1 MGVEPRRVPEGPGG
15 RAAPARHAAER
26 TGSGP
31 GPERAP
37 PEREPAGFERNGFE
51 RNGVDRIPEH
61 ERTST
66 PGTFFVIF
74 IGGSVGLGAVAFGWV
89 GLGFQLGLWATISA
103 IAVGTAV
110 GVALLVPLVLIG
122 SRTATNNATSSGA
135 MFGVRGRLIGSGIGL
150 LTCLVSVALT
160 VWTSGAAG
168 VAVAGR
174 LLGLPDSLGAQAV
187 TYALVAAV
195 SAAVAIWGY
204 RWLVRATAIIF
215 ALGGALMV
223 LMPFAFAGKINW
235 SYAGGEPV
243 LGTFWATWLLVA
255 VTVGVG
261 GALVVCTIIGDWTR
275 YISGDRYPA
284 RALAPIASLGLFLG
298 FVVPAAI
305 GAIVATAFTDPL
317 APFPVSLAGES
328 PLWYAVPLLPFAV
341 LGGVGLVAQSLYSAG
356 LDLEALVVS
365 ISRARATVIIAVIG
379 VVLVYLGL
387 LAPTI
392 QGAIG
397 AALLVLAELSAP
409 WAVIVAIGF
418 LRARGRFD
426 ADDLQVFNR
435 RETGGRYWYS
445 GGWNWPA
452 TAAWAAGSVAGLL
465 TIQTLLFSGPLSG
478 IAAGVDVSLLLG
490 AVVAAAIYLPFSGR
504 RGAVTR

>member
-1 MGVEPRRVPEGPGG
+1 MGVEPHRVSEGGNP
-15 RAAPARHAAER
+15 APPRHARRDADPAGTGPAGIER
-26 TGSGP
+26 N
-31 GPERAP
+31 
-37 PEREPAGFERNGFE
+37 GFERNGFE
-51 RNGVDRIPEH
+51 RNGVDRIPESD
-61 ERTST
+61 RTST

-89 GLGFQLGLWATISA
+89 GLTFGLGLWATIAA
-103 IAVGTAV
+103 IAVGTLV
-110 GVALLVPLVLIG
+110 GVALLIPLVLIG

-135 MFGVRGRLIGSGIGL
+135 SFGVRGRLIGSGIGL

-223 LMPFAFAGKINW
+223 LMPVAFAGKINW
-235 SYAGGEPV
+235 SYAGGEPL

-261 GALVVCTIIGDWTR
+261 GALVVCTIVGDWTR
-275 YISGDRYPA
+275 YISADRHPA
-284 RALAPIASLGLFLG
+284 RSLAPVAALALFLG
-298 FVVPAAI
+298 FAVPAAI
-305 GAIVATAFTDPL
+305 GAIVSTAFTDPL
-317 APFPVSLAGES
+317 APFPVSLAAEA

-356 LDLEALVVS
+356 LDLEAVVVS
-365 ISRARATVIIAVIG
+365 ITRARATLIIAVIG

-387 LAPTI
+387 LAPNV
-392 QGAIG
+392 QGAIA
-397 AALLVLAELSAP
+397 AALLILAELSAP
-409 WAVIVAIGF
+409 WAVIVGIGF
-418 LRARGRFD
+418 LRTRGRYD

-435 RETGGRYWYS
+435 RDIGGRYWYS

-452 TAAWAAGSVAGLL
+452 VAAWLAGSLAGLL
-465 TIQTLLFSGPLSG
+465 TIQTPLFSGPLSQ
-478 IAAGVDVSLLLG
+478 IAAGVDVSLLVG
-490 AVVAAAIYLPFSGR
+490 AIVAAVIYLPFSAR
-504 RGAVTR
+504 EEAVSG

>member
-1 MGVEPRRVPEGPGG
+1 MGVEPRRVPEGSGG
-15 RAAPARHAAER
+15 PAAPARHAAGR
-26 TGSGP
+26 SGP
-31 GPERAP
+31 ELTGAGPTGADR
-37 PEREPAGFERNGFE
+37 AGFERNGFE
-51 RNGVDRIPEH
+51 RNGVDRVPEH
-61 ERTST
+61 DRTST

-74 IGGSVGLGAVAFGWV
+74 IGGSVGLGAVSFGWV

-122 SRTATNNATSSGA
+122 SKTATNNATSSGA

-160 VWTSGAAG
+160 VWTSGSAG

-204 RWLVRATAIIF
+204 KWLVRATAIIF
-215 ALGGALMV
+215 AVGGALMV
-223 LMPFAFAGKINW
+223 LMPFAFAGRINW
-235 SYAGGEPV
+235 GYAGGEPV

-275 YISGDRYPA
+275 YISSERHPA
-284 RALAPIASLGLFLG
+284 RSLAPVAALALFLG
-298 FVVPAAI
+298 FAVPAAI
-305 GAIVATAFTDPL
+305 GAIVATAFTDPA
-317 APFPVSLAGES
+317 APFPVSLAAES

-356 LDLEALVVS
+356 LDLEALVVR
-365 ISRARATVIIAVIG
+365 ISRARATVIIAVVG

-409 WAVIVAIGF
+409 WAVIVAIGY

-426 ADDLQVFNR
+426 PDDLQVFNR
-435 RETGGRYWYS
+435 RDTGGRYWYS

-452 TAAWAAGSVAGLL
+452 IVAWIAGSIAGLL
-465 TIQTLLFSGPLSG
+465 TIQTLVFSGPLSG
-478 IAAGVDVSLLLG
+478 IAAGVDVSVLLG
-490 AVVAAAIYLPFSGR
+490 AVVAAVIYLPFSAR
-504 RGAVTR
+504 QLAPR